1 MKKQS
6 VFKCF
11 HYISFAIQETVCAQT
26 FNGQITL
33 IRKLEQIFRN
43 CIPVIW
49 RNVFKI
55 KKKNNF
61 FQEEALCTVL
71 GWATPIQNLLPW

>member
-55 KKKNNF
+55 KKKKTTF
-61 FQEEALCTVL
+61 SKKKLCALY
-71 GWATPIQNLLPW
+71 